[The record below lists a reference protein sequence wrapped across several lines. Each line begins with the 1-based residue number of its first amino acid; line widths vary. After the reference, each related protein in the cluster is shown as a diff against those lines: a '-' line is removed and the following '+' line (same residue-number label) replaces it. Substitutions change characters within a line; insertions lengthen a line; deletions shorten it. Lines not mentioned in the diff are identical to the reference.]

1 MIRVIVHKIYKK
13 GVTVN
18 GVIKSIDTA
27 TGIVEHFDY
36 IVGNEDSKVLELI
49 DNYNK
54 NGILEDYIQYIPENL
69 KIQKHLR

>member
-1 MIRVIVHKIYKK
+1 MIRVIEHKIYEK

-18 GVIKSIDTA
+18 GVIKSIDTD

>member
-1 MIRVIVHKIYKK
+1 MIRVIEHKIYEK

-18 GVIKSIDTA
+18 GVIKSIDTT